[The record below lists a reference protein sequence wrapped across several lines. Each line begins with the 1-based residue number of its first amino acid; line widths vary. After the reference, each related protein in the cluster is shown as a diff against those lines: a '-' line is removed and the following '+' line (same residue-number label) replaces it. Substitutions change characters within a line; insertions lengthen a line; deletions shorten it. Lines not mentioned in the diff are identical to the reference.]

1 MVERRLL
8 ISVLGLLAVV
18 AIVGGWWLFNIT
30 TSQPTDVTFDLVQ
43 LEDLKRIESTKKMAR
58 DNIRYFLTNNIF

>member
-43 LEDLKRIESTKKMAR
+43 LEDLKRIESTKKMA
-58 DNIRYFLTNNIF
+58 